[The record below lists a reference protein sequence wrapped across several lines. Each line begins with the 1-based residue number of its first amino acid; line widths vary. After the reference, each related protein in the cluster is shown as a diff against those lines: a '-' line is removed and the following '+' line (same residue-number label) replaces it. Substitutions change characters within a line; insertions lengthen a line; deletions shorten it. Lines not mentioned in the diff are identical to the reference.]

1 MDDRPERG
9 YQPAMRVVSIGEC
22 MIELSGRSG
31 ASWQQ
36 GFAGDTL
43 NTLWYLRALL
53 PAETVTDYVTAFGD
67 EPFSAE
73 QTAFLG
79 ANRIGTANSPTI
91 AGKAPGLYAIALDDA
106 GERSFTYWRSEAAAR
121 HLADDPSLLEQSLAG
136 ADLVYFSGITLAILA
151 ADSRLRLI
159 GALRAASDKGA
170 TVAFD
175 PNYRQRLWPDRN
187 DAQIAIETGCRAS
200 AIVLP
205 TFDDE
210 AMLFG
215 DRSPEATAERIAAHG
230 PATIIVKCGSAPA
243 LVRHGGVH
251 ETVAPEAG
259 IVPVDTT
266 GAGDSF
272 NGAWLTANLAG
283 RDPADATRFAHRV
296 AGRVIGHHGAL
307 LPASDL
313 ADLRLAAT
321 ASG

>member
-1 MDDRPERG
+1 MDARVPRR

-22 MIELSGRSG
+22 MIELSCRSG

-43 NTLWYLRALL
+43 NTLWYLRVLL
-53 PAETVTDYVTAFGD
+53 PDDAAADYVTAFGD
-67 EPFSAE
+67 DPFSAE
-73 QTAFLG
+73 QIAFLA

-91 AGKAPGLYAIALDDA
+91 ADKAPGLYAIALDDA
-106 GERSFTYWRSEAAAR
+106 GERSFTYWRNEAAAR
-121 HLADDPSLLEQSLAG
+121 HLADDAKVLAQSLAG
-136 ADLVYFSGITLAILA
+136 ADLVYFSGITLAILE
-151 ADSRLRLI
+151 ADSRQNLI
-159 GALRAASDKGA
+159 EALTVARANGT

-175 PNYRQRLWPDRN
+175 PNYRPRLWRDRGE
-187 DAQIAIETGCRAS
+187 AQAAIETGYRAS

-215 DRSPEATAERIAAHG
+215 DTSPTATAKRIAAHG
-230 PATIIVKCGSAPA
+230 PATIIVKCGNAPA
-243 LVRHGGVH
+243 LVRDD
-251 ETVAPEAG
+251 EMSEIVAPETG

-272 NGAWLTANLAG
+272 NGGWLAAHFAG

-307 LPASDL
+307 LPVSDL

-321 ASG
+321 APA

>member
-1 MDDRPERG
+1 MDENPERR

-31 ASWQQ
+31 TGWRQ

-53 PAETVTDYVTAFGD
+53 PDDAAADYVTAFGD
-67 EPFSAE
+67 DPFSAE
-73 QTAFLG
+73 QIAFL
-79 ANRIGTANSPTI
+79 AENRIGIAQSPTI
-91 AGKAPGLYAIALDDA
+91 AGKAPGLYAIALDDQ

-121 HLADDPSLLEQSLAG
+121 HLADDADALNQSLAG
-136 ADLVYFSGITLAILA
+136 ADLVYFSGITLAILDA
-151 ADSRLRLI
+151 ESRQRLI
-159 GALRAASDKGA
+159 AALNAARDTGA

-175 PNYRQRLWPDRN
+175 PNYRPRLWPDRSE
-187 DAQIAIETGCRAS
+187 ARAAIETGYRAS
-200 AIVLP
+200 TIVLP

-215 DRSPEATAERIAAHG
+215 DALPDVTAERISAHG

-243 LVRHGGVH
+243 LVRHGGTS
-251 ETVAPEAG
+251 EMIAPQAG

-272 NGAWLTANLAG
+272 NGGWLAARLAG
-283 RDPADATRFAHRV
+283 RDPADATRFAHLV

-307 LPASDL
+307 LPVSDL
-313 ADLRLAAT
+313 ADLRLVTT